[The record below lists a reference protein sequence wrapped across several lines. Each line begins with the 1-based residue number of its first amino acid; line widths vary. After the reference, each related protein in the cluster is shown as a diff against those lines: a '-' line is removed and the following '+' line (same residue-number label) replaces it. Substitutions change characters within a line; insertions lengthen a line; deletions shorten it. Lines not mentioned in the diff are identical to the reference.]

1 MENTWD
7 IAEAESREHI
17 IGWVATV
24 AKGTPGRKLK
34 NLVLSCHS
42 DAGYLTLGKGFDGDH
57 HVSSEWWL
65 ILFPGFE
72 DVVESKLLLP
82 ILCLQCAGLTNL

>member
-1 MENTWD
+1 MFKLGRPNMAVNDPRTKRRFQMENTWD

-57 HVSSEWWL
+57 HVSSEW
-65 ILFPGFE
+65 
-72 DVVESKLLLP
+72 
-82 ILCLQCAGLTNL
+82 